1 VNAQIVR
8 QGANLIVPIQSNLT
22 DEDWLQLQASLARQA
37 REGHS
42 TGVVID
48 LGTLDVLDSFA
59 GRMLQSIAQCM
70 RLGGVRAVVAGI
82 SPEIAY
88 AMVQLG
94 LRLGGISMAL
104 DQDRAL
110 EMLRQHRDGLAI

>member
-1 VNAQIVR
+1 VSAQIVR
-8 QGANLIVPIQSNLT
+8 QGANLIVPIQSTLS
-22 DEDWLQLQASLARQA
+22 DEDWLQLQASLSRQV
-37 REGHS
+37 REQRS

-48 LGTLDVLDSFA
+48 VGTLDVLDSFA
-59 GRMLQSIAQCM
+59 GRMLESIAQCM
-70 RLGGVRAVVAGI
+70 RLGGVRAVVTGI

-94 LRLGGISMAL
+94 LRLSGISTAL

-110 EMLRQHRDGLAI
+110 EMLRRHRDGLAI